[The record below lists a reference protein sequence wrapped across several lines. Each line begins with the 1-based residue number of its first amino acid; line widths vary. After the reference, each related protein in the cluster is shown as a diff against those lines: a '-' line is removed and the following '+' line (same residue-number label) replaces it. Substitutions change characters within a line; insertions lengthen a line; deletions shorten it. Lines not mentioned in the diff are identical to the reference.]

1 MVKVKRNAKSV
12 KFTVRPLGRKPK
24 SVKRKPKSVKR
35 KPKSAKY
42 KSNGGSLLS
51 SIGSNLLPIGMIVL
65 NNSVNKKDLRKF
77 TKKLKF

>member
-12 KFTVRPLGRKPK
+12 KFTVRPLG
-24 SVKRKPKSVKR
+24 RKPKSVKR